1 MKHMFDVSPRFG
13 FLLLS
18 FFLLACIGIHPAA
31 VICVIGYIYVG
42 WFVLKCLFF
51 ILMVMICFIIN
62 IVYRIKDKRSMR
74 KYGIES
80 FKLPNYIVGYEKAR
94 EEYKEYCAK
103 IDRKEKMARLREE
116 VGKLS
121 NFRRFVRKILRRVRI
136 EIYHITHN
144 NIIELSVPNLT
155 GLFAMSVIGFVSISF
170 IVFILIRNI

>member
-31 VICVIGYIYVG
+31 VICVIGDVYVG
-42 WFVLKCLFF
+42 WFVLKFSFF
-51 ILMVMICFIIN
+51 ILMITIALIIG

-94 EEYKEYCAK
+94 EEHKEYCAK
-103 IDRKEKMARLREE
+103 IDRKKKIARLRKE

-121 NFRRFVRKILRRVRI
+121 KFRRFIRKILRRGRI
-136 EIYHITHN
+136 KRYHIIHN

-155 GLFAMSVIGFVSISF
+155 GLFAILVIGVVSISF
-170 IVFILIRNI
+170 IAFILIRNI